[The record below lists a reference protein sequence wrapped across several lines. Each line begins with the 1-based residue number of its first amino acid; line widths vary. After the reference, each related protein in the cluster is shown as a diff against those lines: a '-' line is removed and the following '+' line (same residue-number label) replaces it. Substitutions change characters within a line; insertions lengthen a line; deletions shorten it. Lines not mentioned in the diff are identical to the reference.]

1 MDIETIC
8 NNYIFLLMEALLR
21 KPVCEIA
28 ECISFSA
35 AVVCCFEYNR
45 QLLLVLDYQL
55 RLSGLHITKAR
66 QKASCAQKEPH
77 CVLLEAL
84 NSQRRDLL

>member
-1 MDIETIC
+1 MDIQTIC
-8 NNYIFLLMEALLR
+8 NNYIFLLMEA

-84 NSQRRDLL
+84 N

>member
-1 MDIETIC
+1 MDIQTIC

-21 KPVCEIA
+21 KIA
-28 ECISFSA
+28 ECISFST

-45 QLLLVLDYQL
+45 QLLLALDYQL
-55 RLSGLHITKAR
+55 RPSGLRITKAW

-84 NSQRRDLL
+84 NSQRRDLLRL

>member
-1 MDIETIC
+1 MDIQTIC
-8 NNYIFLLMEALLR
+8 NNYIFLLMEA

-35 AVVCCFEYNR
+35 AVVCCFKYNR

-55 RLSGLHITKAR
+55 RLSGLHITKTR

>member
-1 MDIETIC
+1 MDIQTIC
-8 NNYIFLLMEALLR
+8 NNYIFLLMEAQ
-21 KPVCEIA
+21 PVCEIA

-77 CVLLEAL
+77 CVVLKAL